1 MRLSALA
8 LTAVTAF
15 LLGVVAA
22 TLLSSVRA
30 EAAAAFDRP
39 LAERMVRALEA
50 QVRAT
55 ESVAHAT
62 ESVSRA
68 CQKR

>member
-1 MRLSALA
+1 MRLATLT

-15 LLGVVAA
+15 SLGVAVA
-22 TLLSSVRA
+22 TLLPSARA
-30 EAAAAFDRP
+30 DTGVAFDRP

-62 ESVSRA
+62 DSVSRA
-68 CQKR
+68 CQRR

>member
-1 MRLSALA
+1 
-8 LTAVTAF
+8 
-15 LLGVVAA
+15 VVA

-30 EAAAAFDRP
+30 DVGAAFDRP
-39 LAERMVRALEA
+39 LTERMVRALEA

-55 ESVAHAT
+55 ESVARAT

-68 CQKR
+68 CQRR